1 MRGENERGTSGT
13 KGKEN
18 AAVVIRSYQHFWVDE
33 LGALV
38 RLDLMV
44 VSMVE
49 KRQGVWEEVFS
60 AGMSS
65 VTAPQDTACFSEKS
79 DGDEKQTT
87 HGIHSVS
94 ASDLIK
100 P

>member
-1 MRGENERGTSGT
+1 M
-13 KGKEN
+13 
-18 AAVVIRSYQHFWVDE
+18 IRSYQHFWVDE

-49 KRQGVWEEVFS
+49 KRRGVWEEVFS

-65 VTAPQDTACFSEKS
+65 VTAPQDVTCFSEKS

>member
-65 VTAPQDTACFSEKS
+65 VTAPQDMACFSEKS